1 MNTKLTN
8 KDVIEALKLYNKT
21 NLKLDDPDRT
31 NSLMHR
37 KLTLEEVLRVVSIV
51 VLPTNKYNMENIKQ
65 ISVSNIMI
73 DKLAKEL
80 YKDSKDVDK
89 KLDKMW
95 EDASREYDELNK
107 KKLEQVKKSFAK
119 AGDVDAQ

>member
-21 NLKLDDPDRT
+21 NLKLEDPERT
-31 NSLMHR
+31 KSLMHR

-89 KLDKMW
+89 KLDQLW
-95 EDASREYDELNK
+95 EEASKEYDELNK
-107 KKLEQVKKSFAK
+107 KKLNEVKKSFAK
-119 AGDVDAQ
+119 AGGVDAK

>member
-8 KDVIEALKLYNKT
+8 KDVIEALKVYNKT
-21 NLKLDDPDRT
+21 NLKLDDPERT
-31 NSLMHR
+31 KSLMHR

-80 YKDSKDVDK
+80 YKDSKDADK

-95 EDASREYDELNK
+95 EDASKEYDRINK
-107 KKLEQVKKSFAK
+107 KKLNEIKKSFAK
-119 AGDVDAQ
+119 AGDADAK

>member
-95 EDASREYDELNK
+95 EDASREYDKLNK

>member
-21 NLKLDDPDRT
+21 NLKLEDPERT
-31 NSLMHR
+31 KSLMHR

-89 KLDKMW
+89 KLDQLWK
-95 EDASREYDELNK
+95 EASKEYDELNK
-107 KKLEQVKKSFAK
+107 KKLNEVKKSFAK
-119 AGDVDAQ
+119 AGDVDAK

>member
-21 NLKLDDPDRT
+21 NLKLDDPERT
-31 NSLMHR
+31 KSLMHR

-73 DKLAKEL
+73 DKLAKEV

-89 KLDKMW
+89 KLDQLW
-95 EDASREYDELNK
+95 EEASKEYDELNK
-107 KKLEQVKKSFAK
+107 KKLNEVKKSFAK
-119 AGDVDAQ
+119 AGGNNSY